1 MDDRLSFVD
10 VLEIAGFTANSRTA
24 VLVEFCC
31 ENLRELA
38 LIPRKDLD
46 AAISNLYKALA
57 NVTPARDRVCL
68 NDTKCITLNALRIQC
83 LDRINCNAPYTADD
97 IILLIPNVI
106 VHIHNEYLEATLIDS
121 TTKGI
126 GEVAIP
132 KLTSTKWIEFK
143 TALKE
148 SLSWIIGKNKIPLTY
163 LIREDTLR
171 GLIVII
177 RSVWNA

>member
-1 MDDRLSFVD
+1 M
-10 VLEIAGFTANSRTA
+10 
-24 VLVEFCC
+24 
-31 ENLRELA
+31 
-38 LIPRKDLD
+38 
-46 AAISNLYKALA
+46 
-57 NVTPARDRVCL
+57 
-68 NDTKCITLNALRIQC
+68 QC

-97 IILLIPNVI
+97 IVSCTPDDI
-106 VHIHNEYLEATLIDS
+106 VQICNEYLEATLTDS

-177 RSVWNA
+177 RSVWNAWLLAWYMQEQHLRLITEIFIPSLSSTQKVLRDTLCTSSWKEKEWLTSVARLNLSLWRGHLQRTYSPRSWSSY